1 MVRGEWLYG
10 TGLMPFA
17 CCQPGNANEHQ
28 PHFLNKEIHRKK
40 KENTKFE
47 NANEHQPHFLTKEIP
62 RKKKENTKLGD
73 ISLIREC

>member
-1 MVRGEWLYG
+1 MVRREWLYGTG

-17 CCQPGNANEHQ
+17 CCQPG
-28 PHFLNKEIHRKK
+28 
-40 KENTKFE
+40 